1 MEKDKL
7 LSTLIFLYVGFMLV
21 QNIVL
26 YITIQDYTSTKEIS
40 TKASAQISFCKNYP
54 PSINYTCNETMYEGQ
69 YFNCTVQ
76 GTDPDNTTNFTWN
89 SGFVNPPELFNISPT
104 TGRINFTANY
114 SRSGNHSFTVT
125 IFDNSGCTNQAELE
139 LYAIEIFNVNMAPYL
154 VKTFADQEWVQDTSI
169 VPFDLDDYFADDD
182 GDTLVYTSTILT
194 NIFVDISENNEVTFT
209 PETGWSG
216 TEIIYFFAWDPYN
229 ANATSNNVTLT
240 VTPVE
245 EASSSSSGGGGGGGG
260 GGSNFFDI
268 PTCIPLWYC
277 RPWEKCQPDGFQVR
291 ECYDLKN
298 CSNEYLKPNT
308 TQQCDFIST
317 CYDGFKGPDEEY
329 IDCGGP
335 CPPCGTCYDS
345 ICNNNE
351 DCTKGLTEIPDCGG
365 PCGSCPLLEQPV
377 VASTL
382 RYGLL
387 LMILL
392 SILLVSYTVK
402 KSYPYLMMYL
412 KRRRKI
418 IHEEKLFLTTKI
430 TESILDSL
438 IKIQK
443 LLDSEKIEKIIVMFS
458 MLVRKYFKN
467 LFDLGYEFTYEEI
480 TKEIDTRKISHTFK
494 LVLKKFFE
502 RSMEIEF
509 SGKSVTTPEM
519 RAMISEFKAIL
530 SITCKDPLKT
540 KEKLTVTGSKQM
552 NIIGKLFNEISEAE
566 YALRNKD
573 LNTAHSIYLTIHSE
587 FKLLDK
593 EEKIRLH
600 GFISRLYEE
609 IKLAR
614 ETYVEVPAVK

>member
-1 MEKDKL
+1 M
-7 LSTLIFLYVGFMLV
+7 
-21 QNIVL
+21 
-26 YITIQDYTSTKEIS
+26 
-40 TKASAQISFCKNYP
+40 
-54 PSINYTCNETMYEGQ
+54 
-69 YFNCTVQ
+69 
-76 GTDPDNTTNFTWN
+76 
-89 SGFVNPPELFNISPT
+89 
-104 TGRINFTANY
+104 
-114 SRSGNHSFTVT
+114 
-125 IFDNSGCTNQAELE
+125 AE
-139 LYAIEIFNVNMAPYL
+139 V
-154 VKTFADQEWVQDTSI
+154 
-169 VPFDLDDYFADDD
+169 
-182 GDTLVYTSTILT
+182 
-194 NIFVDISENNEVTFT
+194 
-209 PETGWSG
+209 
-216 TEIIYFFAWDPYN
+216 
-229 ANATSNNVTLT
+229 
-240 VTPVE
+240 VE
-245 EASSSSSGGGGGGGG
+245 EVI
-260 GGSNFFDI
+260 F
-268 PTCIPLWYC
+268 WYC

>member
-1 MEKDKL
+1 M
-7 LSTLIFLYVGFMLV
+7 
-21 QNIVL
+21 
-26 YITIQDYTSTKEIS
+26 
-40 TKASAQISFCKNYP
+40 KN
-54 PSINYTCNETMYEGQ
+54 G
-69 YFNCTVQ
+69 
-76 GTDPDNTTNFTWN
+76 
-89 SGFVNPPELFNISPT
+89 
-104 TGRINFTANY
+104 
-114 SRSGNHSFTVT
+114 
-125 IFDNSGCTNQAELE
+125 
-139 LYAIEIFNVNMAPYL
+139 
-154 VKTFADQEWVQDTSI
+154 
-169 VPFDLDDYFADDD
+169 
-182 GDTLVYTSTILT
+182 
-194 NIFVDISENNEVTFT
+194 
-209 PETGWSG
+209 
-216 TEIIYFFAWDPYN
+216 
-229 ANATSNNVTLT
+229 
-240 VTPVE
+240 
-245 EASSSSSGGGGGGGG
+245 
-260 GGSNFFDI
+260 
-268 PTCIPLWYC
+268 
-277 RPWEKCQPDGFQVR
+277 
-291 ECYDLKN
+291 
-298 CSNEYLKPNT
+298 
-308 TQQCDFIST
+308 
-317 CYDGFKGPDEEY
+317 
-329 IDCGGP
+329 
-335 CPPCGTCYDS
+335 
-345 ICNNNE
+345 
-351 DCTKGLTEIPDCGG
+351 
-365 PCGSCPLLEQPV
+365 
-377 VASTL
+377 
-382 RYGLL
+382 
-387 LMILL
+387 
-392 SILLVSYTVK
+392 
-402 KSYPYLMMYL
+402 
-412 KRRRKI
+412 
-418 IHEEKLFLTTKI
+418 
-430 TESILDSL
+430 SL